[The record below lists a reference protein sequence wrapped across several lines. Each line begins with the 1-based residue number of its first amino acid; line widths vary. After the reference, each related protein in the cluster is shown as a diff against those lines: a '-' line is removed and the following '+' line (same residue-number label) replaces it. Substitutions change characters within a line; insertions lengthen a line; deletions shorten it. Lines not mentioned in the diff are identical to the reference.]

1 MSPELRREVWAEMRA
16 LGDRL
21 QSVLRS
27 DPRHPRGRNPYA
39 HVAGCVRE
47 RFGCS
52 YGELADE
59 RVEEVRG
66 YLKELEEKEK
76 RA

>member
-1 MSPELRREVWAEMRA
+1 MSPNLRREVWAEMRA

-21 QSVLRS
+21 QSVLGS

-52 YGELADE
+52 YGELEDE
-59 RVEEVRG
+59 RVDEIRG
-66 YLKELEEKEK
+66 YLRELEEKEK
-76 RA
+76 GA

>member
-1 MSPELRREVWAEMRA
+1 
-16 LGDRL
+16 
-21 QSVLRS
+21 
-27 DPRHPRGRNPYA
+27 
-39 HVAGCVRE
+39 VAGCVRE

-76 RA
+76 GD